1 MTAASPIVLAPPAP
15 PPTAAESPEFDVVVI
30 GAGIVGSA
38 LAYALARS
46 GRRVALLERDLAQP
60 DRIVGELLQPA
71 GVHALARLGISDA
84 LDGIDAVRVRGY
96 QVFYEDNNVP
106 IPYPTRSDHVQPD
119 SDDSDQEQEQGRS
132 FHHGRFIQSLR
143 SHAQKQHG
151 VTFYEATVSE
161 LIYSTTQPNVVVGVN
176 ASAKQSPATQ
186 SGSSPAP
193 DGAAAAASP
202 TTTFQLRAPLT
213 FVADGCFSKFRRTLR
228 GTSSRHTPLIR
239 SHFVGLE
246 LTHEPMSSLY
256 APTPTH
262 PNALPATQGGTA
274 MLPAPEHGHVCLT
287 PSGPVLLYQI
297 GPCETRILIDVPHK
311 GAAPPPNGKGQLDQH
326 IRSKVV
332 PHLPKQA
339 GAAVLAELDKG
350 QRLRSMPN
358 SWLPPSLQGQ
368 GTSDRQGVILV
379 GDAMNMRHPLTGGG
393 MSVGLWDVVYLTALL
408 GGPNWRPDTSPAR
421 SANAEKEQGQT
432 ADKSITPD
440 TVDLSQWSKEISPAL
455 RRWHWQRKGLAG
467 VINVL
472 AQALYSLFG
481 ADDDDLFILRE
492 GCFAYFRLGGEC
504 VNGPVKLLSGLAP
517 QPMLLVFHFFSVA
530 ILACRLLFTTDLAL
544 RRKRNIEAA
553 ESGTKP
559 STAPPGILDYP
570 WLLWRT
576 LHVLWTACL
585 VLFPVIFSE
594 LKRNVPDPF
603 AFPKPSVAQNSNEK
617 DHSAEKE
624 SGALASRSFSV
635 LAVGAVVLIVA
646 WRLSQSPG
654 SGGLMAP
661 VMHAQAH
668 AQRALRG

>member
-1 MTAASPIVLAPPAP
+1 MTVDSAAPITLAPPAP
-15 PPTAAESPEFDVVVI
+15 VPTSPQPPPQYDVVVV

-46 GRRVALLERDLAQP
+46 GRSVALLERDLSQP

-71 GVHALARLGISDA
+71 GVHALSRLGLSDA
-84 LDGIDAVRVRGY
+84 LEGIDAVRVRGY
-96 QVFYEDNNVP
+96 QVFYEGNNVP
-106 IPYPTRSDHVQPD
+106 IPYPTRDAHVQPS
-119 SDDSDQEQEQGRS
+119 SDDEEQEQGRS

-143 SHAQKQHG
+143 ACAQKQAG
-151 VTFYEATVSE
+151 VTVFEATVSE
-161 LIYSTTQPNVVVGVN
+161 LLYSSSAPNVVIGV
-176 ASAKQSPATQ
+176 SATTKQAI
-186 SGSSPAP
+186 AEE
-193 DGAAAAASP
+193 GAAPVSTA
-202 TTTFQLRAPLT
+202 FEVHAPLT

-256 APTPTH
+256 APSPKH

-274 MLPAPEHGHVCLT
+274 FLPAPEHGHVCLT

-311 GAAPPPNGKGQLDQH
+311 GTAPPPNGNGQLDKH
-326 IRSKVV
+326 IRSNVV
-332 PHLPKQA
+332 PHLPQHA
-339 GAAVLAELDKG
+339 AAAVLAELDKG

-368 GTSDRQGVILV
+368 GKGDSDRQGVILV

-408 GGPNWRPDTSPAR
+408 GGSAWRPDASAAR
-421 SANAEKEQGQT
+421 STTDEAQLQVSSSAPVKVV
-432 ADKSITPD
+432 A
-440 TVDLSQWSKEISPAL
+440 DLSNWDSDIRPAL
-455 RRWHWQRKGLAG
+455 RTWHWQRKGLAG

-504 VNGPVKLLSGLAP
+504 VNGPVRLLSGLAP

-530 ILACRLLFTTDLAL
+530 ILACRLLFTTDLAM

-553 ESGTKP
+553 KSGTTP
-559 STAPPGILDYP
+559 STAPPGVLDYP
-570 WLLWRT
+570 WLLYRT
-576 LHVLWTACL
+576 IHVLWTACI

-594 LKRNVPDPF
+594 LKQNVPDPF
-603 AFPKPSVAQNSNEK
+603 KGAKGKLSG
-617 DHSAEKE
+617 
-624 SGALASRSFSV
+624 SGAPSHKGEDQSKLVATAPLST
-635 LAVGAVVLIVA
+635 LAVGAVVLVVA

-654 SGGLMAP
+654 SSGLTGIM
-661 VMHAQAH
+661 AH
-668 AQRALRG
+668 AQSLRG